1 MILANRT
8 DWDIF
13 FRYPIKK
20 EVRLMRVLLLGFGKV
35 GGAFCELLRQLD
47 DEFTLVGVATRT
59 HGCLFNQ
66 EGLSHESISRFRRA
80 RTSTGGS
87 GDLSQARTWH
97 TMELIDSASFD
108 VLVESTHSN
117 LRTGEPAMTFLR
129 AGLDKGAHVITSNK
143 GPLLKAFDELNRVAA
158 RKGRA
163 FLYESTVL
171 AGTPL
176 FSLVREG
183 LPLGP
188 IDGFEGALNGTTNY
202 ILDLMEKGSSFDEAL
217 RDAQRR
223 GFTES
228 DPLLD
233 VEGWDSAAKGIVVAR
248 TLMGAGPVN
257 LDELSFEGIRQ
268 VTSQMLEEGRRAGG
282 RVRLISRI
290 LPGSEGPEIVVRPEI
305 LPVGHPLCSLAGVQC
320 GAVILTRHLGE
331 VTVMGPGTGPVHT
344 AYGLVRDLLSIHRGT
359 CGKGRK

>member
-1 MILANRT
+1 
-8 DWDIF
+8 
-13 FRYPIKK
+13 
-20 EVRLMRVLLLGFGKV
+20 MRVLLLGFGKV
-35 GGAFCELLRQLD
+35 GGAFCDLLRQI
-47 DEFTLVGVATRT
+47 DEGITLVGVATRT

-66 EGLSHESISRFRRA
+66 EGLSRESIARFRKA
-80 RTSTGGS
+80 RTSTGGAV
-87 GDLSQARTWH
+87 DLPETRAWH
-97 TMELIDSASFD
+97 AMELIEKARFD

-117 LRTGEPAMTFLR
+117 LWTGEPAMTFLR
-129 AGLDKGAHVITSNK
+129 AGLEQGAHVITSNK
-143 GPLLKAFDELNRVAA
+143 GPLLRAFDVLTRLAV

-217 RDAQRR
+217 RDAQRH

-248 TLMGAGPVN
+248 ALMGAGAV
-257 LDELSFEGIRQ
+257 DFEDLSFEGIRQ

-282 RVRLISRI
+282 RVRLITRI
-290 LPGSEGPEIVVRPEI
+290 LPGPEGPEIAVRPEI
-305 LPVGHPLCSLAGVQC
+305 LPLAHPLSSLSGVQC
-320 GAVILTRHLGE
+320 GAVILSRHLGE

-344 AYGLVRDLLSIHRGT
+344 AYGLIRDLWSVRRDLWESGGSDDH
-359 CGKGRK
+359 